1 MHMAVKSNNTE
12 VVKELLRMNYDLAIP
27 KNNGVT
33 ALGIA
38 ALSHNL
44 NLFTLLI
51 GAGAE
56 PNYTNRQGIGALFL
70 AIKGKSISVIEYLI
84 RLKVPIYN

>member
-1 MHMAVKSNNTE
+1 MAVKSDNAE
-12 VVKELLRMNYDLAIP
+12 VVKELLRLNYDVAIP

-38 ALSHNL
+38 ALSNNL

-51 GAGAE
+51 GAGSDPE
-56 PNYTNRQGIGALFL
+56 YTNRQGIGALFL
-70 AIKGKSISVIEYLI
+70 AIKGKAISIIEYLI
-84 RLKVPIYN
+84 RLKAPIYN